1 MPRTIYFHIFQI
13 LVQKKNKGYYFMF
26 FPESLDG
33 YSGSL
38 RKKKRTIRMCFLLY
52 DLLIYV
58 IFFFFFVIDYID

>member
-38 RKKKRTIRMCFLLY
+38 RKKKKRTIRMCFLLY

-58 IFFFFFVIDYID
+58 IFFFVIDYID

>member
-38 RKKKRTIRMCFLLY
+38 RKKKKEPLGCAFYYM
-52 DLLIYV
+52 IY
-58 IFFFFFVIDYID
+58 